1 MIELVG
7 FTIKT
12 IGEVMVG
19 FTAIMVHHRVWKE
32 HKIDTRVFAEMKRER
47 RVGITGLILIVLG
60 YILQVA
66 GAYVLY
72 SPVY

>member
-47 RVGITGLILIVLG
+47 QVGITGLILIVLG

>member
-66 GAYVLY
+66 GEYVLY

>member
-1 MIELVG
+1 
-7 FTIKT
+7 
-12 IGEVMVG
+12 MVG

-66 GAYVLY
+66 GEYVLY